1 MVSEEKKAN
10 DPTEKSGMTW
20 SLGWRVT
27 VAHQLFVVSFIFNYF
42 SKQLSQ
48 RTKAQKMQS
57 ANTSIKPIEYLK
69 QTSSF
74 SRKWIQIHIVTKLY
88 WPWS

>member
-48 RTKAQKMQS
+48 RIKA
-57 ANTSIKPIEYLK
+57 
-69 QTSSF
+69 
-74 SRKWIQIHIVTKLY
+74 
-88 WPWS
+88 